1 MMADFIVS
9 IMGLF
14 FRGPGL
20 INDSYAEGPFLSGLC
35 DIVPILTWSALY
47 GASLAGIYGASLAGI
62 YGASLAG
69 IYVIFEFSSRA
80 FIIASSTIV
89 TVRNIFILLR
99 ACHKKLFM
107 T

>member
-47 GASLAGIYGASLAGI
+47 GASLAGIYA
-62 YGASLAG
+62 
-69 IYVIFEFSSRA
+69 IFEFSSLVHYRV
-80 FIIASSTIV
+80 IDHDRDSTKY
-89 TVRNIFILLR
+89 LYS
-99 ACHKKLFM
+99 
-107 T
+107 